1 MDGQE
6 LTQLLNLLIRLDA
19 DAMNVYEQ
27 AIEEMDTASLRER
40 LTTFRQDHERHVLEL
55 SAVVRELGGVPA
67 PAKKDAGASIIDG
80 FTPIRRRMGAGSA
93 LQAMSRNEQLALAEY
108 QGARNRLVTG
118 PAEAVVDRNFKDERR
133 HFEYIVSILR
143 ERK

>member
-6 LTQLLNLLIRLDA
+6 LMQLLNLLIRLDA
-19 DAMNVYEQ
+19 DTVSVYEQ

-55 SAVVRELGGVPA
+55 SAVVRQLGGA
-67 PAKKDAGASIIDG
+67 PPEAKKAAGATFIDG
-80 FTPIRRRMGAGSA
+80 FTPIRRRMGAGCA
-93 LQAMSRNEQLALAEY
+93 LQALSRNEQLALAEY

-118 PAEAVVDRNFKDERR
+118 PAEAIVDRNFKDERR
-133 HFEYIVSILR
+133 HFDYIVCSLR